1 MAASID
7 DVRQK
12 LRALAAPVSVERVAT
27 PQAAGRVLRERIV
40 AEAPLPAHDLSAMD
54 GYALSTTAL
63 EGAGPHRLRVRGE
76 QRAGGP
82 TNELW
87 PASAMRIFTGARVP
101 LGADAVVAQEDATR
115 DGDEVLV
122 ASAPRPWQHV
132 RRAGCDVAM
141 GAEVLTPGARLRP
154 GTLALALAVGAR
166 EVTVSRR
173 PRVALV
179 STGDEL
185 TPASEARPGAVVDT
199 NGPMLAA
206 LAAQAGAE
214 VRSYPIVGD
223 DLSATARAVG
233 AALEEADVLVT
244 VGGVSVGDHDHVR
257 AALTLA
263 GVTLDLWKVDMKPG
277 KPLAV
282 GHRAGRVVLGLPGN
296 PGAAFATFALFGMP
310 LVRALQ
316 GDAHPEGPRHRL
328 PLAHAHTRKPGRV
341 ELARARL
348 TSAGHLELHPDSS
361 PASLA
366 PLAWADA
373 FALLPAEA
381 AILPAGSLLEV
392 LRLAEL

>member
-1 MAASID
+1 
-7 DVRQK
+7 
-12 LRALAAPVSVERVAT
+12 
-27 PQAAGRVLRERIV
+27 
-40 AEAPLPAHDLSAMD
+40 MD
-54 GYALSTTAL
+54 GYALATTTL
-63 EGAGPHRLRVRGE
+63 EGTGPHRLRVRGE
-76 QRAGGP
+76 HRAGGP
-82 TNELW
+82 TSALS
-87 PASAMRIFTGARVP
+87 PATAMRIFTGARVP
-101 LGADAVVAQEDATR
+101 AGADAVVPQEDAKHE
-115 DGDEVLV
+115 GDEVVLGHR
-122 ASAPRPWQHV
+122 PRAWQHI
-132 RRAGCDVAM
+132 RRTGCDVAL
-141 GAEVLTPGARLRP
+141 GAEALSPGARLGP
-154 GTLALALAVGAR
+154 GALALALALGAA

-173 PRVALV
+173 PRLALV

-185 TPASEARPGAVVDT
+185 TPASDARPGAVVDT

-214 VRSYPIVGD
+214 VLTYPIVGD
-223 DLSATARAVG
+223 DLSATARALG

-263 GVTLDLWKVDMKPG
+263 GVTLDLWKVDLKPG

-310 LVRALQ
+310 LLRALQ

-328 PLAHAHTRKPGRV
+328 PLAHEHTRKPGRV
-341 ELARARL
+341 ELARARV
-348 TSAGHLELHPDSS
+348 TSAGHVELHPDSS
-361 PASLA
+361 PAALA

-381 AILPAGSLLEV
+381 ATLPAGSLVEV
-392 LRLAEL
+392 VRLAEL